1 MRFLFD
7 CEDVILLPRAYAL
20 AGEAGSFFEKMREVT
35 ADDVK
40 KADSGEL
47 GKIIFGKMLVEFPQE
62 TSDFL
67 AKMWVLEDGE
77 QVPNALK
84 TLNVFLRSED
94 ALDFFTGALPI
105 LARNFVKE

>member
-7 CEDVILLPRAYAL
+7 CEDTVLLPRAYAL
-20 AGEAGSFFEKMREVT
+20 AGEAGRFFEKMREVA

-40 KADSGEL
+40 KADAGEL
-47 GKIIFGKMLVEFPQE
+47 GKIVFEKMLVEFPKE

-77 QVPNALK
+77 EAPNALK

-94 ALDFFTGALPI
+94 AFDFFTGALPI
-105 LARNFVKE
+105 LARNFVKK